1 MAGNQYQDGKNVFI
15 MKCQAGNNS
24 DGQDTRGLILLQT
37 KKPNHFSPKQAQQ
50 QSPAAASKHLV
61 GRAHLATAVAPGPAS
76 CLALQKLRFCYK
88 VSLQVSTSLQYMF
101 KSSVSAQPAGLQA
114 AAGPNDVPVGR
125 AILPKTPPAAAHSS
139 YCNQSPK
146 VG

>member
-50 QSPAAASKHLV
+50 QQPRSTQRAERVWPRHRLLVQPPAWLW
-61 GRAHLATAVAPGPAS
+61 
-76 CLALQKLRFCYK
+76 QELRFLCK
-88 VSLQVSTSLQYMF
+88 VPLQVSTSMRSLF
-101 KSSVSAQPAGLQA
+101 KSSVSAQPVGLQA
-114 AAGPNDVPVGR
+114 AAGPNDVPVGKVT
-125 AILPKTPPAAAHSS
+125 LPKTPTAAACSS
-139 YCNQSPK
+139 YCNKSPK